1 MVPGGIVF
9 FFLWT
14 FGPLDL
20 WPFSCTFAQIMI
32 EKDIQESLRVL
43 AAGGLILYPTDTIWG
58 IGCDATNEAAVKK
71 VYELKQREESKSLI
85 VLVAGKADIIKYV
98 AGPDPEVFD
107 FLDTVSRPT
116 TVIYDGAIGFASNL
130 VNADGTIAIRVV
142 QELFC
147 RHLVKRFRKPIVSTS
162 ANISAAPPPNNFE
175 SIQQE
180 IKAGVDYIVRY
191 RQEDKEMTTASTIIK
206 WSKGNKQ
213 VIRP

>member
-1 MVPGGIVF
+1 
-9 FFLWT
+9 
-14 FGPLDL
+14 
-20 WPFSCTFAQIMI
+20 MI
-32 EKDIQESLRVL
+32 DFEQDIQESLRVL

-85 VLVAGKADIIKYV
+85 VLVAGKGDIIKYV

-116 TVIYDGAIGFASNL
+116 TVIYDGAIGLANNL
-130 VNADGTIAIRVV
+130 VNVDGTIAIRVV

-147 RHLVKRFRKPIVSTS
+147 RHLIKRFRTPIVSTS
-162 ANISAAPPPNNFE
+162 ANISGAPAPQNFA
-175 SIQQE
+175 SISAD
-180 IKAGVDYIVRY
+180 IKNGVDYIVRY
-191 RQEDKEMTTASTIIK
+191 RQSETEMTTASTIIK
-206 WSKGNKQ
+206 WSNGNKL